1 MCLQKENK
9 MTESRSNPEHHVGC
23 SFLRDIPL
31 STKRYRYQGKE
42 HFLRTRDLE
51 FDRFQRSKH
60 DTSQYILFDIDA
72 DTLKRDFLDPD
83 IEDNSFTFDSFN
95 TEENLLIIKM
105 QTQEHAQ
112 AIEEFGYTIMRQL
125 DDMGLRDV
133 IQKFTKV
140 EAYSQGKVPD
150 HAWGPR
156 RLDSDRRRRP
166 TIVLEVGVSESQ
178 PRLEADAT
186 FWLDPARGN
195 ANIALTLKLNRKRAQ
210 ITLDRYEWDT
220 ANGEINRVQ
229 RIQMTKGGK
238 TKRKIT
244 VSNAPLIIPF
254 EQFLERPTSSP
265 VEKDIII
272 KESELRTIAR
282 SIWDVQRK

>member
-1 MCLQKENK
+1 MSD
-9 MTESRSNPEHHVGC
+9 SRSNPEHHVGR

-72 DTLKRDFLDPD
+72 DTLKRDFLDPH

-95 TEENLLIIKM
+95 TEENLLLIKM
-105 QTQEHAQ
+105 ETQEHAQ
-112 AIEEFGYTIMRQL
+112 AIQEFGYTIMRQL
-125 DDMGLRDV
+125 DDMRLRDV
-133 IQKFTKV
+133 IQKFSTKV
-140 EAYSQGKVPD
+140 EADSQGKVPD
-150 HAWGPR
+150 NGWGPTR
-156 RLDSDRRRRP
+156 PNSDRDRRP

-178 PRLEADAT
+178 PKLEADTT
-186 FWLDPARGN
+186 FWLDPERGN
-195 ANIALTLKLNRKRAQ
+195 ANIVLTLKLNRKRAQ
-210 ITLDRYEWDT
+210 ITLDKYEWDK

-244 VSNAPLIIPF
+244 VSKAPLIIPF
-254 EQFLERPTSSP
+254 EQLLERPISSP

-282 SIWDVQRK
+282 SIWNVQRK